1 MKDRLSIFLF
11 LSSDLRNLKKGEMAE
26 RFKAVDSKS
35 IVPFFGTGGSNPSLS
50 AMKKN
55 FLKHLL

>member
-55 FLKHLL
+55 F